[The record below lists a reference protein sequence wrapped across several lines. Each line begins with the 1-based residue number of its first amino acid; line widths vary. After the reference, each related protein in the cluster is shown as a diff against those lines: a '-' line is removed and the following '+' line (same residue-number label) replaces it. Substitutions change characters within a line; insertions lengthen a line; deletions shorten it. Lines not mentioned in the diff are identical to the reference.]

1 MQEQLRRCFFML
13 PYVPDNYADAL
24 QNCAFHSEK
33 RHFVKYTLR
42 CLVKIIHF
50 GAPVLNVI

>member
-50 GAPVLNVI
+50 GVPVLNVI